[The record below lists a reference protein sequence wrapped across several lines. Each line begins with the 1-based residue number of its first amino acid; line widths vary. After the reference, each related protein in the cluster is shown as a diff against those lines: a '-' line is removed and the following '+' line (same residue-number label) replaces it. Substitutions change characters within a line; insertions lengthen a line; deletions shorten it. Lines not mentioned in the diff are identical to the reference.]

1 MNVMTPATAFRAMTQ
16 DERTVALAVHAV
28 CGLNKLVARLATAAS
43 QQCASLTD
51 VDAIALCEMALMKR
65 RFLAPE
71 TVLIARNMETRL
83 RGGRAR

>member
-1 MNVMTPATAFRAMTQ
+1 MNVMTPATAYRAMTT
-16 DERTVALAVHAV
+16 DEREGALVVHAV

-51 VDAIALCEMALMKR
+51 VDAIALCEMAFLKR
-65 RFLAPE
+65 RYLAAE
-71 TVLIARNMETRL
+71 TVLLARNMETRL